1 MLAETHLISLPQ
13 HTNIMSHHYF
23 NFLNFFAVVVIL
35 VSKYG
40 VYSYTCGFIVFTCFC
55 KLHVYCLFLFIY
67 TYIVIVSVVLYIN
80 KHFME

>member
-1 MLAETHLISLPQ
+1 MLAENHLISLPQ

-23 NFLNFFAVVVIL
+23 NFLTFFAVVVIL

-40 VYSYTCGFIVFTCFC
+40 VYSYMCGVIVFTCS
-55 KLHVYCLFLFIY
+55 LFLFIY
-67 TYIVIVSVVLYIN
+67 TYIVIVSVVLYNN